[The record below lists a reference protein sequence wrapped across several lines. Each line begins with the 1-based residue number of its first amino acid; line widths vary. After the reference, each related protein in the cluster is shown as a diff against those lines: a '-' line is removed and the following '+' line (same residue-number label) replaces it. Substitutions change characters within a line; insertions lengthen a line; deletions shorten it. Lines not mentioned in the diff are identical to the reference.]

1 MKIDE
6 NLSQRGFY
14 PNYME
19 EFHRRKNLADK
30 EEMLRPFQT
39 NQFNWDRFPDEKLKS
54 KLSEDKFR
62 KFVEDYFISI
72 I

>member
-1 MKIDE
+1 
-6 NLSQRGFY
+6 
-14 PNYME
+14 ME
-19 EFHRRKNLADK
+19 EFHRRKNLSDI
-30 EEMLRPFQT
+30 EEMVCPFQT
-39 NQFNWDRFPDEKLKS
+39 SKFNWERFPDEKLKS

>member
-1 MKIDE
+1 MKIDG
-6 NLSQRGFY
+6 NLKKTGFS

-19 EFHRRKNLADK
+19 EFHRRKNLSDQ

-39 NQFNWDRFPDEKLKS
+39 RQFNWESFPDEKLKS
-54 KLSEDKFR
+54 KLTEEKFR
-62 KFVEDYFISI
+62 KFVENYFISI